1 MTKLEE
7 KTLDLLFEKHTKTRE
22 VARDEYE
29 TAIYNV
35 KEFRKELME
44 VLGLIYPDKTDLT
57 PKLTTNLLFKGN
69 NELYD

>member
-7 KTLDLLFEKHTKTRE
+7 KTIDLLFEKHTKTKE

-44 VLGLIYPDKTDLT
+44 VLELIYPNK
-57 PKLTTNLLFKGN
+57 PNLTTDIIFKGN
-69 NELYD
+69 NELI

>member
-35 KEFRKELME
+35 EEFRKELME
-44 VLGLIYPDKTDLT
+44 VLELIYPDKNSYLT
-57 PKLTTNLLFKGN
+57 PNMLFKDVN
-69 NELYD
+69 FND